1 VFIISVEFFTV
12 TFEGDLM
19 ASVDVKSVAVQPRE
33 RTHGLL
39 ESLVVLFK
47 LRVVLLLLLAALG
60 GAMLGSAG
68 APAPGD
74 LVLLFATGALS
85 ASGASALNEYLER
98 YKDGAM
104 KRTRRRPLVTGQYSA
119 RRVLIIGSGMVVL
132 ASGLALLV
140 GNPALAFWLAA
151 GAAIYVGIYTLWLK
165 PRSVLNV
172 VIGGAAGSAAVLSG
186 GAAVG
191 HWADPGVIVLALL
204 LFTWSPMHFWSLA
217 LAYRNDYEHAGVPML
232 PVVVPPRRAVF
243 WMLAHVAATGALG
256 LLLATQDGLGLLY
269 LVPVLLMTLWVLRE
283 AARLLTDY
291 TGSRALSVFKVS
303 NIYLSVVL
311 LAVCF
316 ATLV

>member
-1 VFIISVEFFTV
+1 
-12 TFEGDLM
+12 M
-19 ASVDVKSVAVQPRE
+19 ASADVKSVAAQPRE
-33 RTHGLL
+33 QSRGGLL

-47 LRVVLLLLLAALG
+47 LRVVMLLLFAALG

-68 APAPGD
+68 APALGD
-74 LVLLFATGALS
+74 LLLLLVTGALS

-98 YKDGAM
+98 TRDGAM

-119 RRVLIIGSGMVVL
+119 RLVLILGSGMVGL
-132 ASGLALLV
+132 ASALALLA

-151 GAAIYVGIYTLWLK
+151 GALIYVGIYTIWLK
-165 PRSVLNV
+165 PRSALNV

-217 LAYRNDYEHAGVPML
+217 LAYRNDYERAGVPML
-232 PVVVPPRRAVF
+232 PVVASPRRAVF

-269 LVPVLLMTLWVLRE
+269 LIPVLLMTLWVLRE
-283 AARLLTDY
+283 AARLITDY

-311 LAVCF
+311 MAVCF